1 MALARTRSVALLGVK
16 GYGIDVEAHIGTG
29 KPGLTLVGLPDAA
42 LREARDRIRAAIVNS
57 GEHWPETH
65 ITVSLSPASLPKRG
79 SGFDLSIAVA
89 ILAASGVVPAAK
101 VQKTVFLAEL
111 SLDGRTRPIHG
122 ILPMVLAETVHGC
135 RTFVVARANAAEAR
149 LVGEADVHALGSLA
163 EVVQWLRGEPVEATE
178 PADTEE
184 QASALPESREGTAGP
199 RPDLAD
205 VLGQPVARKAAE
217 IAAAGGHNLFLLGPP
232 GSGKSLLAERIPTIM
247 PRLEREEALE
257 VTAIHSV
264 AGSLPPDKPL
274 ITRPPFCAPH
284 HTATRAAI
292 IGGGSSMLRP
302 GAVSLA
308 HRGLLFLDEAPEFAR
323 GVLDCLRQPLENG
336 EVTVARAAATARF
349 PARFL
354 LVMAA
359 NPCPCGTSGPRCV
372 CPSAARRRYLGRL
385 SGPLLDRVDLKV
397 ELHPVSRAELL
408 ADQAFVES
416 SAMVAERVAQA
427 RERAASRLQGTPW
440 SCNAVVPGT
449 ELRRRFPPQPEAL
462 RVLGEAMD
470 RGTLSARGA
479 DRVLKL
485 AWTIA
490 DLADKDRPTAEE
502 VGYALALWTGS
513 AQ

>member
-1 MALARTRSVALLGVK
+1 MALARTRSVALLGVE

-264 AGSLPPDKPL
+264 A
-274 ITRPPFCAPH
+274 
-284 HTATRAAI
+284 ATRAAI

-440 SCNAVVPGT
+440 SCNAGVPGT
-449 ELRRRFPPQPEAL
+449 ELRLRFPPQPEAL

>member
-1 MALARTRSVALLGVK
+1 MALARTRSVALLGVE

-247 PRLEREEALE
+247 PRLEREEAL
-257 VTAIHSV
+257 
-264 AGSLPPDKPL
+264 
-274 ITRPPFCAPH
+274 
-284 HTATRAAI
+284 
-292 IGGGSSMLRP
+292 
-302 GAVSLA
+302 
-308 HRGLLFLDEAPEFAR
+308 
-323 GVLDCLRQPLENG
+323 
-336 EVTVARAAATARF
+336 
-349 PARFL
+349 
-354 LVMAA
+354 
-359 NPCPCGTSGPRCV
+359 
-372 CPSAARRRYLGRL
+372 
-385 SGPLLDRVDLKV
+385 
-397 ELHPVSRAELL
+397 
-408 ADQAFVES
+408 
-416 SAMVAERVAQA
+416 
-427 RERAASRLQGTPW
+427 
-440 SCNAVVPGT
+440 
-449 ELRRRFPPQPEAL
+449 
-462 RVLGEAMD
+462 
-470 RGTLSARGA
+470 
-479 DRVLKL
+479 
-485 AWTIA
+485 
-490 DLADKDRPTAEE
+490 
-502 VGYALALWTGS
+502 
-513 AQ
+513 

>member
-1 MALARTRSVALLGVK
+1 MALARTRSVALLGVE

-184 QASALPESREGTAGP
+184 QASALPES
-199 RPDLAD
+199 
-205 VLGQPVARKAAE
+205 
-217 IAAAGGHNLFLLGPP
+217 AGGHNLFLLGPP
-232 GSGKSLLAERIPTIM
+232 GSGKSMLAERIPTIM